1 MFEIAFERRHAAPV
15 STVTALG
22 TLDGRSGQH
31 LTEILRMASAARRVV
46 IDLTGVQQMDVA
58 GLAALVGG
66 IGGAREAGVEVELI
80 ADSALSSAL
89 VDSGVRL
96 VT

>member
-1 MFEIAFERRHAAPV
+1 
-15 STVTALG
+15 
-22 TLDGRSGQH
+22 
-31 LTEILRMASAARRVV
+31 MASAARRVV